1 VLPWLHVEKI
11 ERRYFFETDLLFR
24 LGLINAVVQDVPM
37 VAKYA
42 DETSH
47 LNVVKSLFVFGCKH
61 ITRLFKRIFYTYF
74 LRSFSLASVFL
85 LASLPLIFFGVTF
98 GLVEW
103 VNSVKTGIAAT
114 AGTIMLAAM
123 PTLVGIQLL
132 LSFLSLDMARPEV
145 RPLWKRIA
153 RVAAGN
159 LDSVHSE

>member
-1 VLPWLHVEKI
+1 
-11 ERRYFFETDLLFR
+11 
-24 LGLINAVVQDVPM
+24 
-37 VAKYA
+37 
-42 DETSH
+42 
-47 LNVVKSLFVFGCKH
+47 
-61 ITRLFKRIFYTYF
+61 
-74 LRSFSLASVFL
+74 
-85 LASLPLIFFGVTF
+85 
-98 GLVEW
+98 VEW
-103 VNSVKTGIAAT
+103 VNSVQTGIAAT